1 MEIIARRSL
10 VRKLGHVWTCM
21 TMLMWCGKITTYL
34 WRNDYYGLNKPFE
47 KLSLFDF
54 KNNYFICMN
63 VSFVDDL
70 WPDETLG

>member
-1 MEIIARRSL
+1 M
-10 VRKLGHVWTCM
+10 K
-21 TMLMWCGKITTYL
+21 
-34 WRNDYYGLNKPFE
+34 